1 MDESMNKQ
9 VPQAESQSDPEIL
22 VSRPASAAQPKAAPK
37 ATETGKTPARSAVSA
52 PRRAVR
58 NVPSA
63 PKTPSAPAAPSRTV
77 SASKSAASSLSSASD
92 KAPRTPKP
100 SAPARTSAP
109 LPSATAKGGTEGPSV
124 SLKTPIGPL
133 PKSVEGANV
142 EQTLFIQNLFAGKK
156 DEKAE
161 KATQKDKKAEK
172 VPAESA
178 AESAEAVPVK
188 ETVDGGGI
196 LISVLKA
203 VVYIAF
209 VLVVSG
215 FLAIYGIR
223 VANDIF
229 AFVKDDMTVE
239 VTITEGMN
247 LEDVSEL
254 LYEKGLIENADWFRI
269 YMEFKEKGEVDAF
282 VPGTYTL
289 NSTMNYNTLFSS
301 LTPRAGRA
309 VISVTIPEGFTVD
322 QIIDLL
328 VEKGI
333 GTREGYVDAIQNYDY
348 NYKFM
353 DVLKSIELKDGRK
366 YRLEGY
372 LYPNTYEFY
381 QDSGEIAVVDKML
394 NEFEKQFLAEY
405 SDRLTELGR
414 NMDEILVLASMIERE
429 ALKPEDMGYISA
441 VFHNRLNNS
450 ASFPYLQSDAT
461 VQYALGKHK
470 EDLTQADLEID
481 DPYNTHVY
489 KGLPPGA
496 ICNPGFDA
504 IFAALYPEDKLMQER
519 GVKSYYFVA
528 GVDGYS
534 IFAADLPEHNRNV
547 AKVKADRESLAAAQG

>member
-9 VPQAESQSDPEIL
+9 APSAAPQNEPESL
-22 VSRPASAAQPKAAPK
+22 VSRPASAAQAQPAQASTVAAKA
-37 ATETGKTPARSAVSA
+37 PARPASA

-63 PKTPSAPAAPSRTV
+63 PKTVSAAPSRTV
-77 SASKSAASSLSSASD
+77 RTPSAPKSDAASLPAAN
-92 KAPRTPKP
+92 KAPRTSVP
-100 SAPARTSAP
+100 PAAAASFGT
-109 LPSATAKGGTEGPSV
+109 LPSASSKKSGSVPSAA
-124 SLKTPIGPL
+124 KTPLGPL
-133 PKSVEGANV
+133 PKSVEGVNA

-156 DEKAE
+156 DEKTEKTAQKEKKSEEKPAEAETKPEAE
-161 KATQKDKKAEK
+161 K
-172 VPAESA
+172 PA
-178 AESAEAVPVK
+178 K

-196 LISVLKA
+196 ILSVLKA

-239 VTITEGMN
+239 VTITEGMT

-269 YMEFKEKGEVDAF
+269 YMEFKGKGDLPEF
-282 VPGTYTL
+282 VAGTYTL
-289 NSTMNYNTLFSS
+289 NSTMNYNTMFSS
-301 LTPRAGRA
+301 LTPRAGRT

-348 NYKFM
+348 SYKFM
-353 DVLKSIELKDGRK
+353 DVLNSIELKDGRK

-394 NEFEKQFLAEY
+394 AEFEKQFLEEY
-405 SDRLTELGR
+405 SDRLTELGL
-414 NMDEILVLASMIERE
+414 NMDEIMVLASMIERE

-441 VFHNRLNNS
+441 VFHNRLGNA

-470 EDLTQADLEID
+470 EDLTKEDLEID
-481 DPYNTHVY
+481 NPYNTHVY
-489 KGLPPGA
+489 
-496 ICNPGFDA
+496 
-504 IFAALYPEDKLMQER
+504 
-519 GVKSYYFVA
+519 
-528 GVDGYS
+528 
-534 IFAADLPEHNRNV
+534 
-547 AKVKADRESLAAAQG
+547 